1 MEERLAGRGWFGGGG
16 LWSGQ
21 GVGGGGGWVWGVCG
35 GLKGWVGGIMSR
47 EREQVGGGVD
57 VVSVRSLV
65 KMYGDRPVLG
75 GVDLG
80 VESGVVFGLLGPN
93 GGGKSTLLET
103 VAGVRRPTS
112 GSVTVLGFDPRR
124 DRKEVTRLVSVQP
137 QSASVFG
144 FLTVLETLRLY
155 ASFHEDHRGVR
166 ETIEQI
172 GLVEQEQVQA
182 RNLSGGQLRRLLVG
196 VALIGRPRLVILDEP
211 SAGLDPEA
219 RQQLLGIISS
229 LQTDGPKVVF
239 STHDMTEATQICD
252 RVVIIAEG
260 QIRAD
265 GAPSRLIEEAGG
277 ASTLHFDVVT
287 SDALERAQAL
297 LDAESLSWVK
307 NTEGFHLSYTTT
319 DPDRAL
325 ELLTSDRQIRGRRY
339 RVEHLT
345 LEDFYLSI
353 VRETRT
359 EHEKTTTEHE
369 KASTRA

>member
-1 MEERLAGRGWFGGGG
+1 
-16 LWSGQ
+16 
-21 GVGGGGGWVWGVCG
+21 
-35 GLKGWVGGIMSR
+35 VGGIVSG
-47 EREQVGGGVD
+47 ERGLDGGRVE

-65 KMYGDRPVLG
+65 KTYGDRTVLG
-75 GVDLG
+75 GVDFG
-80 VESGVVFGLLGPN
+80 VESGIVFGLLGPN
-93 GGGKSTLLET
+93 GAGKSTLLET
-103 VAGVRRPTS
+103 VAGLRRPTS
-112 GSVTVLGFDPRR
+112 GSVRVLGFDPRR

-155 ASFHEDHRGVR
+155 ASFHEDHRGVQQ
-166 ETIEQI
+166 TIEQV

-219 RQQLLGIISS
+219 RQQLLGIIRS
-229 LQTDGPKVVF
+229 LKADGTTVVF

-265 GAPSRLIEEAGG
+265 GSPSRLIEDAGG
-277 ASTLHFDVVT
+277 TSTLHFDVVT
-287 SDALERAQAL
+287 SDALERTQAL
-297 LDAESLSWVK
+297 LDPESLSWVK
-307 NTEGFHLSYTTT
+307 NTEGFHISYTTT
-319 DPDRAL
+319 DPDHAL
-325 ELLTSDRQIRGRRY
+325 EVLTSDHQIRGRRY
-339 RVEHLT
+339 RIEHLT

-353 VRETRT
+353 VRESRT
-359 EHEKTTTEHE
+359 EHEKAATEHE
-369 KASTRA
+369 KAATRA